1 MGGEVI
7 EVGLED
13 SSFSALLPRIPPVAI
28 CLNVVV
34 FFPEKK
40 KEEQTEF
47 DISHDSSA
55 SVSAKGRK

>member
-1 MGGEVI
+1 MI
-7 EVGLED
+7 EVGFEG
-13 SSFSALLPRIPPVAI
+13 SSFSALLPRIPPLAI
-28 CLNVVV
+28 CLNVVG
-34 FFPEKK
+34 FFSREK